1 MTVGSVSWL
10 VNHTKEEGEERYLL
24 VSMSCAPVKKEEIP
38 RTSSFSRS
46 LLAIEDVIFFKN
58 LKKPDTD
65 QC

>member
-1 MTVGSVSWL
+1 MLVGV
-10 VNHTKEEGEERYLL
+10 
-24 VSMSCAPVKKEEIP
+24 SCAPVTKEIP

-46 LLAIEDVIFFKN
+46 LLAIEVVIFFKN